1 MPPIFSFLQQA
12 GNVSDAEMR
21 RTFNNGIGMIAVVPA
36 GATTDVLQRLEAMNE
51 KAYLIGEIMECKDSS
66 QRITW
71 E

>member
-12 GNVSDAEMR
+12 GKVSDEEMR
-21 RTFNNGIGMIAVVPA
+21 RTFNNGIGMIAIVPA
-36 GATTDVLQRLEAMNE
+36 DATADVLQRLEAMNQ

>member
-1 MPPIFSFLQQA
+1 MPPVFSFLQAA
-12 GNVSDAEMR
+12 GKIEEAEMM
-21 RTFNNGIGMIAVVPA
+21 RTFNNGIGMIAVVPVEA
-36 GATTDVLQRLEAMNE
+36 VDDVLQRLDAMNE

>member
-1 MPPIFSFLQQA
+1 
-12 GNVSDAEMR
+12 MR
-21 RTFNNGIGMIAVVPA
+21 RTFNNGIGMIAVVPVEA
-36 GATTDVLQRLEAMNE
+36 VDDVLQRLDAMNE